1 MQAEE
6 FSILHNQQYKFYCE
20 IVILPDGDVQ
30 YAIPS
35 HQYKLCTLYG
45 IDYENDILEHSDKYE
60 ELLNK
65 IPMTASPTHWMIEDL
80 NVISCWYDACISPI
94 TYTEDQIKALQT
106 LKKHHCIADVFNVDI
121 STEKT
126 LMSVRD
132 SITDESYY
140 EDLFNKR
147 EEAKLRLEELI
158 NGRV

>member
-1 MQAEE
+1 M
-6 FSILHNQQYKFYCE
+6 
-20 IVILPDGDVQ
+20 G
-30 YAIPS
+30 
-35 HQYKLCTLYG
+35 
-45 IDYENDILEHSDKYE
+45 YENDILEHSNKYE
-60 ELLNK
+60 ELLRK
-65 IPMTASPTHWMIEDL
+65 IPISASPTHWMIEDL

-94 TYTEDQIKALQT
+94 TYTEDQISALQT

-132 SITDESYY
+132 SITDESYF

-158 NGRV
+158 NGRL